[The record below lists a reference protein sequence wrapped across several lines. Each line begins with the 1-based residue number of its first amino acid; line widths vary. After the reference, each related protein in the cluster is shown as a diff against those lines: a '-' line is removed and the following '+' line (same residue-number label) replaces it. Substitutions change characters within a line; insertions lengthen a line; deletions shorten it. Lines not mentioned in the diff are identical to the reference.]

1 MELNERHQI
10 KRKYGQYEAK
20 RINAS
25 APIRDSIVTFVGKRF
40 VTEEELKSHL
50 EKLSEQ
56 RGGTVNG
63 TQWFKNNQKYFES
76 FTNRGQNVITLSKY
90 GKRVLEFVNTNKLNE
105 SEEQEKL
112 RELEEAQVN
121 EKYFNILVNA
131 HNTVAKEIVKVIK
144 KQDSKISENVMGELL
159 EMLSV
164 DFNKSGYKG
173 LDSYLK

>member
-25 APIRDSIVTFVGKRF
+25 APVRDSIVSFVGKRF

-63 TQWFKNNQKYFES
+63 ATWFRNNQKYFES
-76 FTNRGQNVITLSKY
+76 FTNRGQQVVTLSKY
-90 GKRVLEFVNTNKLNE
+90 GKRVLEFILSKQEEQKLNE
-105 SEEQEKL
+105 EDNTPDTEPIDEGFSFLVKANNEAAKTIVRTIQKQVQSIGEKQM
-112 RELEEAQVN
+112 E
-121 EKYFNILVNA
+121 
-131 HNTVAKEIVKVIK
+131 
-144 KQDSKISENVMGELL
+144 ELL
-159 EMLSV
+159 GMIFS
-164 DFNKSGYKG
+164 DFRKGGSKG
-173 LDSYLK
+173 LDSYIK